1 MICQY
6 CGKECKNSNSLKNHE
21 RLCKLNPNREIS
33 NWVNY
38 NNDKNAKHSNRY
50 IKAKEEGKIIEISE
64 ELKYKFGNGFRN
76 KHHSD
81 ETKQKISESYKKYL
95 KENPNK
101 IGWIINHSSK
111 KSYPEQYFE
120 ELFINEGIPLKYHKQ
135 IGRYE
140 LDFYNEELKKYVEID
155 GEQHYTDKMIQHDK
169 ERNEYLLNLGWN
181 GLRIRWSEYKKLSE
195 KEKEDKI
202 QEVKTFLFS

>member
-50 IKAKEEGKIIEISE
+50 IKAKEEGKKIIISE
-64 ELKYKFGNGFRN
+64 ETRKKCGEAFKG

-95 KENPNK
+95 IEHPEKVPFK
-101 IGWIINHSSK
+101 LNHSSK

-135 IGRYE
+135 VDRYE
-140 LDFYNEELKKYVEID
+140 LDFYNEELRKYVEID
-155 GEQHYTDKMIQHDK
+155 GEQHYTDKMIQHDN
-169 ERNEYLLNLGWN
+169 ERDTYLLNLGWN

-195 KEKEDKI
+195 KEKEEKI

>member
-50 IKAKEEGKIIEISE
+50 IKAKEEGKKIIISE
-64 ELKYKFGNGFRN
+64 ETRKKCGEAFKG

-120 ELFINEGIPLKYHKQ
+120 KLFINEGIPLKYHKQ
-135 IGRYE
+135 IDRYE

-155 GEQHYTDKMIQHDK
+155 GEQHYTDKMIQHDN
-169 ERNEYLLNLGWN
+169 ERDTYLLNLGWN

-195 KEKEDKI
+195 KEKEEKI

>member
-1 MICQY
+1 MQCKY
-6 CGKECKNSNSLKNHE
+6 CGKEYKNVILHEIRCKN
-21 RLCKLNPNREIS
+21 NPNKLPPVSQLRKVTS
-33 NWVNY
+33 NQ
-38 NNDKNAKHSNRY
+38 Y
-50 IKAKEEGKIIEISE
+50 IKAKELGLPKPQLTQEAKEKCANSFKG
-64 ELKYKFGNGFRN
+64 
-76 KHHSD
+76 KHHTE
-81 ETKQKISESYKKYL
+81 ETKQKISNSYKKYL
-95 KENPNK
+95 IEHPEKVPFK
-101 IGWIINHSSK
+101 LNHSSK

>member
-135 IGRYE
+135 INRYE